1 MFRRISRDAAGL
13 FGLLFLI
20 LIIALGLAAPLVSPH
35 DPLGQNLRKRLMPPA
50 WMAGGDSQYP
60 LGTDQLGRDIA
71 SRIIYGTRVSLL
83 VGFGTVS
90 IAGTL
95 GVMLGLGCGFFGG
108 LLDDVVMRIADAQLA
123 IPFIL
128 LAIAVIGAL
137 GSGLLNII
145 VVLGVTGWVV
155 YARVT
160 RASVL
165 SIRESEFVLA
175 ARTVGASSIRI
186 MLRHVLPNC
195 IAPIIVVGSYQL
207 ATMIFNEAALSF
219 LGLGVAG
226 TTPSWGNMLG
236 DGRDYLSNA
245 WWLATLPGVALT
257 LTVLSI
263 NLVGDWLRDVL
274 DPRLTT

>member
-1 MFRRISRDAAGL
+1 MFRRIRRDLAGL
-13 FGLLFLI
+13 FGLLVLI
-20 LIIALGLAAPLVSPH
+20 LVIALGLAAPFVSPR
-35 DPLGQNLRKRLMPPA
+35 DPLEQNLRTRLKPPA
-50 WMAGGDSQYP
+50 WMAGGDWKHP

-71 SRIIYGTRVSLL
+71 SRILYGTRVSLL

-90 IAGTL
+90 IAAML
-95 GVMLGLGCGFFGG
+95 GIMLGLVSAFFGG
-108 LLDDVVMRIADAQLA
+108 LIDDVIMRIADAQLA

-128 LAIAVIGAL
+128 LAIAVIGAI
-137 GSGLLNII
+137 GPGLLNVV

-160 RASVL
+160 RASAL
-165 SIRESEFVLA
+165 SLREQEFVLA
-175 ARTVGASSIRI
+175 ARALGARPIRI
-186 MLRHVLPNC
+186 ILRHILPNC

-219 LGLGVAG
+219 LGLSVAAP
-226 TTPSWGNMLG
+226 TPSWGNMLG

-245 WWLATLPGVALT
+245 WWIATLPGVALT

-263 NLVGDWLRDVL
+263 NLLGDCLRDVL